1 MAIAAAVA
9 VAVAVAAA
17 SLASYVAVRAR
28 LLGSVDASLR
38 QQMERVLSEGA
49 RALPPP
55 GEFRRG
61 GRFGGPQ
68 VYSQIVTPASD
79 LSDGSDQRRVRNRRG
94 RADDVRLP
102 VTARDREVAA
112 GSAEAYFWDADI
124 QGVSLRGITAPVA
137 TGVAVELA
145 RPVDEVQSALNGL
158 GIILLIVTG
167 AGVAA
172 GAGLGWVVSGRALRP
187 VTAFT
192 ARTEELADADDL
204 SRRLPVVGDDE
215 IARLA
220 RVFNGTLDKLESSAE
235 AQRRL
240 VADASHE
247 LRTPLASLRANIEV
261 LQQPGDLPPGDHA
274 ELLRDVVE
282 QTDELSA
289 LVTDIV
295 RAGET
300 TVREDEAQDVRLD
313 EIAGAAIERLRR
325 QHPGVLVLEDLA
337 PLVVDGVPERL
348 NRLVA
353 NLLDNAV
360 KWNVAGEPIEVTLR
374 EGVLTVRDHGPGFPE
389 SDLPHVFER
398 FYRSSGAR
406 GKPGS
411 GLGLSIVHQVA
422 QMHGASVTASN
433 APDGGAVLTVVFPVG
448 STSQTPSTRQDR
460 PPTA

>member
-1 MAIAAAVA
+1 MSIRRRVAIAAAVA
-9 VAVAVAAA
+9 VAGAVAVA

-28 LLGSVDASLR
+28 LLGTVDASLR
-38 QQMERVLSEGA
+38 TLVERGLNA

-55 GEFRRG
+55 GEFRRRE
-61 GRFGGPQ
+61 RFGSPL
-68 VYSQIVTPASD
+68 VYSQIVTPSSD
-79 LSDGSDQRRVRNRRG
+79 LSEGSGERRDRG
-94 RADDVRLP
+94 ARADDVRLP
-102 VTARDREVAA
+102 VTERDREVAA
-112 GSAEAYFWDADI
+112 GSARAYFWDADI
-124 QGVSLRGITAPVA
+124 QGVRLRGITAPVA
-137 TGVAVELA
+137 TGVAIELA
-145 RPVDEVQSALNGL
+145 RPVDEVQSALNNL

-261 LQQPGDLPPGDHA
+261 LQQPGDLPPEDHEA
-274 ELLRDVVE
+274 LLRDVVE

-313 EIAGAAIERLRR
+313 EITDAAIERLRR
-325 QHPGVLVLEDLA
+325 LHPGVLVLEDLS
-337 PLVVDGVPERL
+337 PFVVDGVPERL

-360 KWNVAGEPIEVTLR
+360 KWNAADEPIEVTLR

-389 SDLPHVFER
+389 DDLPRVFER
-398 FYRSSGAR
+398 FYRSAEAR
-406 GKPGS
+406 GMPGS
-411 GLGLSIVHQVA
+411 GLGLSIVQQVA
-422 QMHGASVTASN
+422 QMHGASVTAGN
-433 APDGGAVLTVVFPVG
+433 APDGGAVLTVAFPAE
-448 STSQTPSTRQDR
+448 RADL
-460 PPTA
+460 